1 MSFAYS
7 VLASV
12 VGGIACIKLMFE
24 RQIHSCGNEWQ
35 SLKWIGCLFLL
46 DCKHFLFLLT
56 GIVGK
61 KNMSMWETHL
71 LHWNATY
78 TWRDWIGTTESHF
91 CVADD
96 FCAHLHVLLPQ
107 LSLKGHPGQATYL
120 LLILFLWPFSFSINL
135 QIKFLMPWALP
146 DWKSWM
152 REMKTN

>member
-35 SLKWIGCLFLL
+35 SLKWIGSLFLL

-61 KNMSMWETHL
+61 EEHEHVRKSS
-71 LHWNATY
+71 ATLKCNVHVRRLN
-78 TWRDWIGTTESHF
+78 RD
-91 CVADD
+91 
-96 FCAHLHVLLPQ
+96 
-107 LSLKGHPGQATYL
+107 YR
-120 LLILFLWPFSFSINL
+120 LIFFGG
-135 QIKFLMPWALP
+135 
-146 DWKSWM
+146 
-152 REMKTN
+152 R